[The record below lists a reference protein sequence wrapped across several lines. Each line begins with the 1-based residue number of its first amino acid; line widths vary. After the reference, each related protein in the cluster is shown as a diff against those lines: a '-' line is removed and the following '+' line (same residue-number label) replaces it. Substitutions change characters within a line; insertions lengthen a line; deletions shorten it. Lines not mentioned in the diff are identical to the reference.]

1 MRNIEKMLINSAN
14 GKSYSF
20 PNTFKEIYDKDID
33 MEKLSL
39 QLQLL
44 PDAMKGSP
52 TKIKEVTRI
61 RTICDILNDQ
71 PGVKNLLSEVHKV
84 LRIYYTILVTTAS
97 AERSFSA
104 LKRIK
109 TYLRNSI
116 TQHRLN
122 HCMLLHVHR
131 QQTDELDLNTIAK
144 EFVSSF
150 FWTFLNDYIFV

>member
-1 MRNIEKMLINSAN
+1 MMVPTVEDLYRKEYYQAIDCVKGELERRFNIEKMLINSAN

-84 LRIYYTILVTTAS
+84 LGIYYTIPGTTAS

-109 TYLRNSI
+109 TYLRNS
-116 TQHRLN
+116 
-122 HCMLLHVHR
+122 
-131 QQTDELDLNTIAK
+131 A
-144 EFVSSF
+144 
-150 FWTFLNDYIFV
+150 